1 VRFLPK
7 WDSTLL
13 AYAAPERVRILP
25 EPYRKAVILKNG
37 DVLQTILVDG
47 IVAGTWSTAVTRGEA
62 ILAIAPFGRLARA
75 ERTDLIGEGER
86 LIRFIEP
93 EAKRHGVAV

>member
-1 VRFLPK
+1 
-7 WDSTLL
+7 
-13 AYAAPERVRILP
+13 
-25 EPYRKAVILKNG
+25 
-37 DVLQTILVDG
+37 
-47 IVAGTWSTAVTRGEA
+47 VTRGEA